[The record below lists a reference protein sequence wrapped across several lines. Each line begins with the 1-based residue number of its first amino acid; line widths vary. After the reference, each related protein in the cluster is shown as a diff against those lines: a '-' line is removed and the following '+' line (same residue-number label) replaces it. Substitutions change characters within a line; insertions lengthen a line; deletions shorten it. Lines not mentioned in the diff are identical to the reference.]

1 MSRYTRTRPAVL
13 VGAPEVVVPS
23 DEGLAVLLPDL
34 PGLCGEAP
42 AATPQA
48 VALVRLTGILPPKCG
63 ASAGFVGTIAGDVG
77 RRWVVWHRGGDMK
90 FAMGADV
97 LSGLTKQTSSA
108 GEDLGVLVRQLAEAA
123 QPLEGNFNGAGRAA
137 FDRFKSETDR
147 IATELNGALGAV
159 LQGIS
164 GMDRSFGEGDVAM
177 ADQTRAAE
185 GSSSFDAARF
195 GSARG

>member
-1 MSRYTRTRPAVL
+1 MCA
-13 VGAPEVVVPS
+13 AP
-23 DEGLAVLLPDL
+23 
-34 PGLCGEAP
+34 
-42 AATPQA
+42 
-48 VALVRLTGILPPKCG
+48 IL
-63 ASAGFVGTIAGDVG
+63 GTIPQGAERRHRCLRTVG
-77 RRWVVWHRGGDMK
+77 GSMK

-108 GEDLGVLVRQLAEAA
+108 GEDLGALVRQLADAA

-137 FDRFKSETDR
+137 FDKFKSETDR

-177 ADQTRAAE
+177 ADDTRAAE